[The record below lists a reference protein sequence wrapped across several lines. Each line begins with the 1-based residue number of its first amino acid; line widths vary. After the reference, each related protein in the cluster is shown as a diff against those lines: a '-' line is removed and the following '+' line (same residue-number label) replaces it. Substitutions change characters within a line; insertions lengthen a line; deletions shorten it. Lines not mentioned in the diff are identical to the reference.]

1 MYNSYVPTRAALA
14 QPSARDQPM
23 ASFGENL
30 RREREMRGI
39 SLEEISAA
47 TKVSVRFLEC
57 LEDNE
62 FSSIPGGIFTRGFIR
77 AYAGYLGLNEE
88 QVMAE
93 YLSVVQPEDYELG
106 RLTSANRPPSRRGR
120 QIRILPLGV
129 AAGLLIGGYALF
141 RHAHRTT
148 YLPVTTPSAAPSSAE
163 SSTSHGAST
172 SSPATPAVST
182 TNSSSAPA
190 AGPNAS
196 PAPTSADGSN
206 KAMPSPANAARP
218 AANPAA
224 AVRAERPASA
234 QDGLVLQVA
243 ATEPVWVSV
252 EADGKTCLQR
262 VVRPN
267 DVTTLKAQDNF
278 ELTTGNAQALI
289 LTLNGETLKPLGRQ
303 GEVKKVH
310 LTRSDVK
317 SPSP

>member
-1 MYNSYVPTRAALA
+1 MV
-14 QPSARDQPM
+14 
-23 ASFGENL
+23 SFGENL

-39 SLEEISAA
+39 SLKEISAA

-57 LEDNE
+57 LEDDE

-93 YLSVVQPEDYELG
+93 YLSVAQPEDYALS

-129 AAGLLIGGYALF
+129 AAGLLVGGYALF
-141 RHAHRTT
+141 RYAHRTT
-148 YLPVTTPSAAPSSAE
+148 YLPAATPGATPSSAE
-163 SSTSHGAST
+163 PLTSHDAPT
-172 SSPATPAVST
+172 SSPASPAVST
-182 TNSSSAPA
+182 TAASSAPA
-190 AGPNAS
+190 PGPNAA

-206 KAMPSPANAARP
+206 KATPSPADAAKP
-218 AANPAA
+218 PANPTAA
-224 AVRAERPASA
+224 GRTGSPASA
-234 QDGLVLQVA
+234 RDGLVLQVA
-243 ATEPVWVSV
+243 ATEPVWISV

-267 DVTTLKAQDNF
+267 DVTTLKAQDHF

-310 LTRSDVK
+310 LTRGDVK